1 MSELSKKVE
10 NNGSE
15 LPVVKQKIKLT
26 AKALTSKVESLQK
39 KRKAHVDK
47 IKRLIPAMKELM
59 KRNEMCQR

>member
-15 LPVVKQKIKLT
+15 VLVVKQKIKLT
-26 AKALTSKVESLQK
+26 ANVLTNKVESLQK

-47 IKRLIPAMKELM
+47 INRLIPAMKELM
-59 KRNEMCQR
+59 KQNEMCQR